1 MIHFHAGQHVR
12 LQIPE
17 IGGVTGEVVEVSD
30 AFLIVN
36 LFLSVHAMP
45 SVLEHPGVVLEYT
58 AVRGLYRRSGTVRF
72 DVGGLD
78 AVRFLPEGDAEL
90 IQRRGY
96 ARVEVCVPVSV
107 RIDNFRPAI
116 HVESI
121 NLSGS
126 GALLQRP
133 PLGSVALP
141 LGTALTLSI
150 AISEDQQPVE
160 ARGTVLRE
168 LGRAFRF
175 DRRRPPR
182 PFGAF
187 PVRAPAADAAG
198 REALTWQGR
207 RRART
212 SRPPS

>member
-107 RIDNFRPAI
+107 RIDDFSPAI

-121 NLSGS
+121 DLSGS

-168 LGRAFRF
+168 LDDGSRGVHF
-175 DRRRPPR
+175 DSIDDDHRDRLVHFLFERQR
-182 PFGAF
+182 LM
-187 PVRAPAADAAG
+187 RQAG
-198 REALTWQGR
+198 R
-207 RRART
+207 
-212 SRPPS
+212 P